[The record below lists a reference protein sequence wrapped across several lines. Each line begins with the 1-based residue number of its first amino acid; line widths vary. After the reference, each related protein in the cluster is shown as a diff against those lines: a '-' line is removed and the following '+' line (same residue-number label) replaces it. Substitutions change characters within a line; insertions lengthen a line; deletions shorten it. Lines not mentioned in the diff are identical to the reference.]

1 MHNSSG
7 ARSLRLA
14 LASAARAVRRLRGDE
29 REENIAN
36 SVCLFH
42 KRGIVPVQVSMLINS
57 SRSQGVFYLSFV
69 DWAENV
75 IPLSLFLST
84 FVG

>member
-1 MHNSSG
+1 VDINTNAMHNSSG

-29 REENIAN
+29 SRGENIAN

-42 KRGIVPVQVSMLINS
+42 KRGIVLVQVDMLIYTVCVVK
-57 SRSQGVFYLSFV
+57 VFFIYG
-69 DWAENV
+69 
-75 IPLSLFLST
+75 P
-84 FVG
+84 